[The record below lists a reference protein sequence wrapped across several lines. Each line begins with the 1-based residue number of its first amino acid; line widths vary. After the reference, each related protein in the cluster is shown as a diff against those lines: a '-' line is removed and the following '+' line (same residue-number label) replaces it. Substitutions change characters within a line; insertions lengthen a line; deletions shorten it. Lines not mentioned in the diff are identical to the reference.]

1 MSWLAEIELELEADT
16 QEGAEQEVMEL
27 VILPRSKLERL
38 LAVIDGDMLRGNE
51 TISSVIE
58 SVRSELQSQ

>member
-16 QEGAEQEVMEL
+16 QEGAEQEAMEL